1 MEGFFSEVIYYGW
14 LFFISMGFIISCIEC
29 FRKADSSEVMV
40 PLVLMILFGILI
52 NSALDVVP

>member
-14 LFFISMGFIISCIEC
+14 LFFIFMGFIISMIEC
-29 FRKADSSEVMV
+29 CRKVDSSEVMV